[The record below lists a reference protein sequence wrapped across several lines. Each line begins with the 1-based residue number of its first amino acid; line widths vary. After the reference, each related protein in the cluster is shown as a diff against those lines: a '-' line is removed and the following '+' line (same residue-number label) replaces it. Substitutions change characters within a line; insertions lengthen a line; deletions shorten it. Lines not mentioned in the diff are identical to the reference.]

1 MATVVGDIVHP
12 RYQGIQ
18 RWKVKKV
25 AKLAKLIKYR
35 DAVLGEVCYAPKIL
49 LLESMSI
56 GEVLWFTY
64 WVSTSRTKGEVKWGQ
79 RPPILEESVLLEL
92 VKDAIKQDMFSREF
106 LGELKEEIQAKIG

>member
-18 RWKVKKV
+18 SWKVKKV

-35 DAVLGEVCYAPKIL
+35 DALLGDVCYAPKIL
-49 LLESMSI
+49 LLESMSM
-56 GEVLWFTY
+56 GEILWFTY
-64 WVSTSRTKGEVKWGQ
+64 WVSTSRTKDEVKWGQ

-92 VKDAIKQDMFSREF
+92 MKDAIRQDMFSSKF
-106 LGELKEEIQAKIG
+106 LKELKEEIQIKL